1 MVRMLAERIDDGAL
15 LRLIQKWLKAGGLDT
30 DGQVLHPVTGTPQGG
45 TVSPVLANVFLH
57 DVLDVWFEKVVKRH
71 CRGEACLIRYA
82 DDFVCAFEHQ
92 ADAERFY
99 NVLGRRL
106 EKFRLEL
113 SGAKTRLIPFSRHHL
128 AGKTSFEFLGCEF
141 RWGKDRQGKDHLTR
155 RTARKKLRS
164 ALTRFTAWGKE
175 HRHLRLPG
183 LFQRLN
189 AKLRG
194 SDNDYGVHGNA
205 ASLQEFFNKAIR
217 ILLKWL
223 NRRSQRHSYTWQ
235 GYTAVLERFKVTR
248 PRIVGRPKTRQAAL
262 KA

>member
-1 MVRMLAERIDDGAL
+1 V
-15 LRLIQKWLKAGGLDT
+15 LDT
-30 DGQVLHPVTGTPQGG
+30 DGQGLHPVPGTPQGG

-57 DVLDVWFEKVVKRH
+57 YVLDIGFEKVVQRH
-71 CRGEACLIRYA
+71 GRGEACRRRYA
-82 DDFVCAFEHQ
+82 DDVVCAFADQ
-92 ADAERFY
+92 AEAERFY

-106 EKFRLEL
+106 ETCGLEL
-113 SGAKTRLIPFSRHHL
+113 SGAKTRIIPFSRYRQG
-128 AGKTSFEFLGCEF
+128 GKMRCEFLGF
-141 RWGKDRQGKDHLTR
+141 AVRWGKDRQGKDHLTR

-205 ASLQEFFNKAIR
+205 ASLQEFFNKARR
-217 ILLKWL
+217 IL
-223 NRRSQRHSYTWQ
+223 
-235 GYTAVLERFKVTR
+235 
-248 PRIVGRPKTRQAAL
+248 
-262 KA
+262 